1 MARERPEGHNAV
13 PLERPQET
21 RNVSLPFSSP
31 NTGYPDKLRECSR
44 DNKISALEA
53 KLAAL
58 DAEQQERESS
68 REAST
73 DLGEGP
79 SSKPITKAARDL
91 DNLPKK
97 PSSDVIATGE
107 KLELQDQERKQ
118 GEDRLRSHGKGTGIR
133 RTAAEAPKSTLASL
147 GAGFSRDG

>member
-1 MARERPEGHNAV
+1 MY
-13 PLERPQET
+13 
-21 RNVSLPFSSP
+21 S
-31 NTGYPDKLRECSR
+31 SR

-58 DAEQQERESS
+58 EAEKQERESS
-68 REAST
+68 REASA

-79 SSKPITKAARDL
+79 SSSSRPTMKTERDV
-91 DNLPKK
+91 DSLPKK

-107 KLELQDQERKQ
+107 KLELQEQERRQ
-118 GEDRLRSHGKGTGIR
+118 GEDRSRPRGQVTGSR
-133 RTAAEAPKSTLASL
+133 RTAAEVPKSTLASL